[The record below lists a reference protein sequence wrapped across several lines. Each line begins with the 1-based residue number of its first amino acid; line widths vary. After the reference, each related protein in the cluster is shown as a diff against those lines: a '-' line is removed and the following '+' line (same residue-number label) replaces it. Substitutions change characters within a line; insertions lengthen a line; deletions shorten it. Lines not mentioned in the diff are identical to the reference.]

1 MKRIHVDEIESL
13 PITPGEPLSWK
24 PVRHALGVDAFGINA
39 YHGESEGDL
48 VVEDHADRH
57 QELYLVLRGAA
68 RFRAGGEEFEAPAGT
83 FVLFQPG
90 EQRVAHA
97 AEPET
102 VVVAIG
108 AEEKRFDP
116 SEWEFAFRAY
126 GLSALGRQDE
136 AYAALDEGM
145 AQYPGSG
152 RLLYDRACLEALAGD
167 REAALEH
174 LREALE
180 RRPELADLA
189 RTDEDLNSVRD
200 DPRFELAVAG
210 KPGSGGAGA

>member
-1 MKRIHVDEIESL
+1 MKRVHVDEIEAL
-13 PITPGEPLSWK
+13 PITPGEPLAWK
-24 PVRHALGVDAFGINA
+24 PVRYTLGVDAFGVNA
-39 YHGESEGDL
+39 YHGENPGDL

-68 RFRAGGEEFEAPAGT
+68 RFRAGEEEFDAPAGT

-90 EQRVAHA
+90 EQRVARA
-97 AEPET
+97 VEPGT
-102 VVVAIG
+102 VIVAVG

-126 GLSALGRQDE
+126 GLSALGRREE
-136 AYAALDEGM
+136 AYAALDEGV
-145 AQYPGSG
+145 AQYPESG

-167 REAALEH
+167 RDAALEH

-180 RRPELADLA
+180 RKPELAELA
-189 RTDEDLNSVRD
+189 RTDDDFASIRS
-200 DPRFELAVAG
+200 DPRFDQAV
-210 KPGSGGAGA
+210 SGAS